1 MEETY
6 ATQQKKF
13 KLKKLPEPKQLPQ
26 QKQLKEQFV
35 KKTQQFIT

>member
-1 MEETY
+1 MEEIY